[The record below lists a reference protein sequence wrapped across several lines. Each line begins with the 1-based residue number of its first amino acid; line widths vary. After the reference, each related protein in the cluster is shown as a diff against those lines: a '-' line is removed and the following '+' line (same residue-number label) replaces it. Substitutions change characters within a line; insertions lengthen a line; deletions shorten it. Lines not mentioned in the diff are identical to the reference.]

1 MREGGCGGGQCLR
14 EKARTSLT
22 KPAMSSLNSPVIIPL
37 SSLVCVSVCLTAD
50 WVDGRWS
57 EVVLTHLFLSNIEDF
72 FQVNCLYQQ
81 SFSSSPPARCLP
93 ARSRSTIYYTPTQ
106 SVCPDDLASR
116 STTQTGDSHVPYT
129 THRTGREG
137 GGNACTVNILLGP
150 C

>member
-50 WVDGRWS
+50 WVDDRWS

-81 SFSSSPPARCLP
+81 SFSSSPPARSLSLP
-93 ARSRSTIYYTPTQ
+93 DQDLLLYLYTECVSR
-106 SVCPDDLASR
+106 
-116 STTQTGDSHVPYT
+116 
-129 THRTGREG
+129 
-137 GGNACTVNILLGP
+137 
-150 C
+150 